1 MDRNDVD
8 WNGYWI
14 ATTTPFKRDGSLDE
28 AALRQGL
35 RSYPGMGIRGVLVN
49 GTSGEWFS
57 QTSAERRRVAQI
69 AVEELRGNIPVV
81 IGCTTFT
88 AAHTGE
94 LAQHAEKIGADGV
107 MSTPPPYCVPTPRE
121 VICYFQGLSEYVDTP
136 IMVYNWARGTNVE
149 IKYDTSVELSKIENV
164 VAIKDSTTDRDQM
177 IKTLEHVGDKVRIFA
192 PLISRLGL
200 AVIRGIGGDGN
211 IDGCPT
217 AASFGSDFYESVSR
231 GDDERAKAAADRYVA
246 MMSRLINPDWSGV
259 YGTAQAQYKACMNIM
274 GQPGGYP
281 RLPLLPI
288 EDPKSLTALQEILT
302 SAGLLEP
309 TVRAK
314 AV

>member
-14 ATTTPFKRDGSLDE
+14 ATTTPFKKDGSLDE
-28 AALRQGL
+28 TALRQGL
-35 RSYPGMGIRGVLVN
+35 RSYPEMGITGVLVN

-57 QTSAERRRVAQI
+57 QTNSERRRVAEI
-69 AVEELRGNIPVV
+69 AVKELRGNIPVV
-81 IGCTTFT
+81 IGCTTYT

-94 LAQHAEKIGADGV
+94 LAQHAKKIGADGV
-107 MSTPPPYCVPTPRE
+107 MSTPPPDCVPKPRE
-121 VICYFQGLSEYVDTP
+121 ITRYFQDLSEYVDTP

-149 IKYDTSVELSKIENV
+149 IKYDTVVELSKIKNV

-177 IKTLEHVGDKVRIFA
+177 IKTLEHVSDKLRVFA

-211 IDGCPT
+211 IDGGPT
-217 AASFGSDFYESVSR
+217 AASFGSDFYESVWR
-231 GDDERAKAAADRYVA
+231 GDDERAKAAADRYVT
-246 MMSRLINPDWSGV
+246 MMSKLINPDWSGV
-259 YGTAQAQYKACMNIM
+259 YGTMQAQYKACMNIM
-274 GQPGGYP
+274 RQPGGYP

-288 EDPKSLTALQEILT
+288 EDSTSLAALREVLT

-309 TVRAK
+309 TAREQ

>member
-8 WNGYWI
+8 WRGYWV
-14 ATTTPFKRDGSLDE
+14 ATTTPFKKDGSLDE
-28 AALRQGL
+28 AALRKGM
-35 RSYPGMGIRGVLVN
+35 RSYPSMGITGVLVN

-57 QTSAERRRVAQI
+57 QTDAERRLVAEI
-69 AVEELRGNIPVV
+69 AVDELRGNIPVV

-88 AAHTGE
+88 AADTGA
-94 LAQHAEKIGADGV
+94 LAQHATKIGADGV
-107 MSTPPPYCVPTPRE
+107 MSTPPPYCVPAPRE
-121 VICYFQGLSEYVDTP
+121 VIRYFQDLSEFVDMP

-149 IKYDTSVELSKIENV
+149 IKYDTSVELAKIKNV
-164 VAIKDSTTDRDQM
+164 VSIKDSTTNREQM
-177 IKTLEHVGDKVRIFA
+177 IQTLEHVGDKVRVFA

-211 IDGCPT
+211 IDGCPV
-217 AASFGSDFYESVSR
+217 AASFGSDFYQSVLR
-231 GDDERAKAAADRYVA
+231 GDDERAKAAADSYIA
-246 MMSRLINPDWSGV
+246 MMSKLINPDWSGV

-274 GQPGGYP
+274 GQFGGYP

-288 EDPKSLTALQEILT
+288 EDAESLAALREILA
-302 SAGLLEP
+302 SAGLLQP
-309 TVRAK
+309 TMRAQ